1 MLSVLFCG
9 IGVWQFL
16 IAVSH
21 FAVSHV
27 LTAVS
32 HTNVFFQKD
41 SHPIGSVAAM
51 VLKQFQ
57 PQRRPKDYTPSTG
70 MVFSKLKGLGDTEMA
85 AGDRLSESL
94 AFSNRSP

>member
-1 MLSVLFCG
+1 MVLSVLFCG
-9 IGVWQFL
+9 IGVWQLL

-27 LTAVS
+27 LIAVS

-41 SHPIGSVAAM
+41 SNPIGSVAAM

-57 PQRRPKDYTPSTG
+57 PQRMPKDYTPSTG
-70 MVFSKLKGLGDTEMA
+70 MVFP
-85 AGDRLSESL
+85 
-94 AFSNRSP
+94 N